1 MKSLKVEEKK
11 GTQTYICVHWRSFP
25 PLGAGENAEKLRA
38 AGTITEDQYN
48 RLLIWQRD
56 CGLLEMAESKCL
68 TCPHR
73 RKVEWRTAGPVL
85 VDPHGVVAPV
95 VDIAAGEASPH
106 NRHFT
111 NIFQRP
117 GTKGSH
123 STAAWVTKDPEAPE
137 GSGDA

>member
-1 MKSLKVEEKK
+1 MKSLKVNEKN
-11 GTQTYICVHWRSFP
+11 GPQTYICVHWRNFP
-25 PLGAGENAEKLRA
+25 PLGSADPDTEKLRA
-38 AGTITEDQYN
+38 AGTITDDQYN
-48 RLLIWQRD
+48 RLLIWKRD
-56 CGLLEMAESKCL
+56 CGLMEMAESKCL
-68 TCPHR
+68 KCPHR

-85 VDPHGVVAPV
+85 VDPQGVVAPV

-123 STAAWVTKDPEAPE
+123 STAAWVGKEPSPDGE
-137 GSGDA
+137 GDA

>member
-11 GTQTYICVHWRSFP
+11 GPQTYICVHWRSFP
-25 PLGAGENAEKLRA
+25 PLGAQGDAEKLRA
-38 AGTITEDQYN
+38 AGTITDDQYN
-48 RLLIWQRD
+48 RLRIWQRD

-73 RKVEWRTAGPVL
+73 RKVDWRTAGPVL
-85 VDPHGVVAPV
+85 VDPQGVATPV
-95 VDIAAGEASPH
+95 VDMAAGEASPH

-111 NIFQRP
+111 SIFQRP

-123 STAAWVTKDPEAPE
+123 LTAAWVKDPEHPTEDGNA
-137 GSGDA
+137 